1 MRGQDG
7 HGGAGGVLSR
17 RPSDETTSMVQ
28 SSEVHLVH
36 SVVVVLPGIG
46 SSACCIAGNIA
57 TTPWPLEFRAHEVH
71 ILLCSMSLCQGQS
84 R

>member
-17 RPSDETTSMVQ
+17 RPSDETMVQ
-28 SSEVHLVH
+28 SSEVHSVH

-46 SSACCIAGNIA
+46 SSACFIPGNIA

-71 ILLCSMSLCQGQS
+71 ILLCSMSFCQGQS